1 MPRRPVGK
9 HLIGITAAAV
19 ALVLGPHP
27 EALAPSPASASSS
40 SSAASP
46 APAPASA
53 PGGPAGVDTSAF
65 NHGGGGEPI
74 DWNRAAAGNAF
85 VFMKATQGTRYR
97 DPWFAEDFAAAS
109 RTSLLRAPYHFFDA
123 RGPYDAAAQARHFA
137 RTARAAGY
145 TGRRPGELPPVLDVE
160 STWVNGRAICPP
172 HAGARQ
178 IAALLR
184 HVEADF
190 GVRPVVYTDH
200 SFVALCLGGDARV
213 LKGYQL
219 WLPGYEREP
228 RDLPGTDQGWT
239 FWQYTD
245 RARVPGIPGPVDR
258 SVYRGSLRELRT
270 MAGITGAPGDSG
282 DSGAPGTPGAVRA
295 APGPPRRR
303 PG

>member
-1 MPRRPVGK
+1 MS
-9 HLIGITAAAV
+9 IAAVAV

-27 EALAPSPASASSS
+27 EVPGPSA
-40 SSAASP
+40 
-46 APAPASA
+46 APAPD
-53 PGGPAGVDTSAF
+53 GPRGVDTSAF

-74 DWNRAAAGNAF
+74 DWERAAGGNAF

-97 DPWFAEDFAAAS
+97 DPWFAEDFATAS

-123 RGPYDAAAQARHFA
+123 RGPHDAAAQARHFA

-145 TGRRPGELPPVLDVE
+145 TGQKPGELPPVVDVE
-160 STWVNGRAICPP
+160 STWVNGRAVCPP

-200 SFVALCLGGDARV
+200 SFVALCLAGDARV

-219 WLPGYEREP
+219 WLPGYEEEP
-228 RDLPGTDQGWT
+228 RGLPGTDREWA

-258 SVYRGSLRELRT
+258 SVYRGSLQQLRA
-270 MAGITGAPGDSG
+270 MAGITCFSTAGRTHEQIIGHAATRRVRLSA
-282 DSGAPGTPGAVRA
+282 SVHTRLGTAVINTPAENDTALGSVADLAR
-295 APGPPRRR
+295 
-303 PG
+303 